1 MSASSIDLSDDAR
14 LSFLTAVML
23 AVEPHARG
31 VPLLLVG
38 AMARDLLLHYTHGIS
53 MARATE
59 DLDIAIAMDDWEQF
73 QQLRQ
78 QLIDAGGF
86 VAEPGNL
93 HRLRYGTWLIV
104 DLIPF
109 GGLEENDR
117 SIVWPPE
124 GTQVMTVL
132 GYREAARSA
141 LDVTLPGGQSVRVVS
156 LPMLATMKL
165 VAWRERRLTA
175 PGKDAAD
182 LWLLLT
188 KYLDA
193 GQQDRMYDDASHL
206 LDADDYD
213 LETAGAWLLGADAHA
228 VMIQDMQALGALL
241 KLLRPELDR
250 AGSLRL
256 VADVARFTDADRALR
271 LLDAFH
277 AGLSGERSP
286 FARR

>member
-1 MSASSIDLSDDAR
+1 MSASSIDLSKDAR
-14 LSFLTAVML
+14 LSFLAAVMR
-23 AVEPHARG
+23 AIEPHARD

-38 AMARDLLLHYTHGIS
+38 AMARDLLLHYTHGIP

-59 DLDIAIAMDDWEQF
+59 DLDIAVGMENWEQF
-73 QQLRQ
+73 KRLRQ
-78 QLIDAGGF
+78 HLIDAGGF
-86 VAEPGNL
+86 VAEPGRL
-93 HRLRYGTWLIV
+93 HRLRYGTRLII

-124 GTQVMTVL
+124 GAQVMTVL
-132 GYREAARSA
+132 GYRESA
-141 LDVTLPGGQSVRVVS
+141 HSAWDVALPERQAVRVVS
-156 LPMLATMKL
+156 LPMLAAMKL

-193 GQQDRMYDDASHL
+193 GQQDRLYGDASHL
-206 LDADDYD
+206 LDADGYD
-213 LETAGAWLLGADAHA
+213 FEAVGAWLLGADAHE
-228 VMIQDMQALGALL
+228 VMHKDQHALDSLL
-241 KLLRPELDR
+241 DILRPELDR
-250 AGSLRL
+250 NGPLRL
-256 VADVARFTDADRALR
+256 IADMPRSTNADRALR

-277 AGLSGERSP
+277 AGLSGKPSP
-286 FARR
+286 FASP